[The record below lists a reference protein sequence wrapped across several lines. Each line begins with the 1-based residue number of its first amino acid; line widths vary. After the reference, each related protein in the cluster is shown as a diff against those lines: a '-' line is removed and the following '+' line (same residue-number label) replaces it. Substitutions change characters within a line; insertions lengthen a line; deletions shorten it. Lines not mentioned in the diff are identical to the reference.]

1 MAEPHSTDEVRRKFT
16 VDEVMRMVSAGIIDE
31 DDRVELIE
39 GELYLMAPQ
48 DPPHAGTTGKLN
60 MLLTKAYRDGFT
72 VRVQLPLV
80 ASEHSL
86 PEPDFAVV
94 KGSPETYESR
104 HPTGPDA
111 VVVIEVTW
119 SSERMDR
126 RKAGIYAAAGV
137 PVYWRLDL
145 PRRHLEVHEGP
156 DGQGAYTMV
165 HILDEQADIA
175 FPGLPGPEQR
185 VKVADLLPARH

>member
-1 MAEPHSTDEVRRKFT
+1 
-16 VDEVMRMVSAGIIDE
+16 MVSAGIIDE

-39 GELYLMAPQ
+39 GELYLMSPQ

-60 MLLTKAYRDGFT
+60 MLLTKVYGGDFV
-72 VRVQLPLV
+72 VRVQLPLI

-94 KGSPETYESR
+94 KGAPETYETR
-104 HPTGPDA
+104 HPSGADA
-111 VVVIEVTW
+111 ALVVEVTW

-126 RKAGIYAAAGV
+126 RKAGIYAQAGV

-145 PRRHLEVHEGP
+145 PRRRLEVHEAP
-156 DGQGAYTMV
+156 DAQGMYTMTRV
-165 HILDEQADIA
+165 LDEQAEVV
-175 FPGLPGPEQR
+175 FPGLPGAQR
-185 VKVADLLPARH
+185 VKVQDLLTARR